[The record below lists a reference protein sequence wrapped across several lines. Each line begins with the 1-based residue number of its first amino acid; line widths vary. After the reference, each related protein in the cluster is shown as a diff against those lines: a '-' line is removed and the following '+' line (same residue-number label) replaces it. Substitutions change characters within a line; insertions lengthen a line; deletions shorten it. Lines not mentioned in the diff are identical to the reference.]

1 MIKITV
7 GLNAE
12 GDTDKD
18 MRTDDYTGAL
28 LELAE
33 LFARELD
40 GSSIDDKIKAFRGV
54 LKDASETAEALNNEV
69 LKDLLKQDFDKS
81 RLDCLRYGGYYD

>member
-33 LFARELD
+33 RFARELD

-54 LKDASETAEALNNEV
+54 LKDAAETAEACDTED
-69 LKDLLKQDFDKS
+69 LKCLFKQDFDKS
-81 RLDCLRYGGYYD
+81 RLDCLRFNS